1 MATYLYID
9 VDAFLASV
17 EQSINRS
24 LKGRPVMVG
33 GLKNERGIVYCP
45 SYEARARGVRV
56 GTSLHEAARLIP
68 DGVFLKGDSFTY
80 DRFSDKFMA
89 ILHDHTPRIDKI
101 SPDEACL
108 DITGLERKFG
118 TPCELARRIKD
129 RVRSELS
136 LSTSVGVGSSR
147 VVAKIASEIVKPDN
161 LTVVPAGEEKQFLAP
176 LPVGKIPG
184 IGRVN
189 RRILNEMGVK
199 TVGDLQIVPEEYLIT
214 LFGQNGRKFAAYAQ
228 GIDGPLIRNFTA
240 VRSVNRETGLAQDI
254 TDAGLL
260 IGHFYYL
267 LERAC
272 RRLRQIQ
279 KKAGHLTIKFRYCD
293 FEQIEGHKTISPPSW
308 DEKIFQTHAEA
319 MFRSLYRRRLGIRF
333 VGVTLSNLK
342 SSLHS
347 ESFILDRTEKD
358 ERLLESIDSI
368 RSRFGFLAVG
378 TGRTMILGEHY
389 TQKVTGYE
397 LRTPGLSQ

>member
-80 DRFSDKFMA
+80 DRFSDKFIA
-89 ILHDHTPRIDKI
+89 ILYDHTPRIDKI

-108 DITGLERKFG
+108 DITGLERSFG
-118 TPCELARRIKD
+118 TPLELAQRIKE
-129 RVRSELS
+129 RVRAELS
-136 LSTSVGVGSSR
+136 LSTSVGIGPSR

-161 LTVVPAGEEKQFLAP
+161 LTVVPAGEEKRFLAA
-176 LPVGKIPG
+176 LPVEKIPG

-189 RRILNEMGVK
+189 RKILNEMGIK
-199 TVGDLQIVPEEYLIT
+199 TIGDLQTVPEGYLIT

-240 VRSVNRETGLAQDI
+240 VRSINRETGLAKDI
-254 TDAGLL
+254 TDADLL
-260 IGHFYYL
+260 VGHYYYL

-272 RRLRQIQ
+272 RRLRHIQ
-279 KKAGHLTIKFRYCD
+279 KKAAYLTVKFRYCD
-293 FEQIEGHKTISPPSW
+293 FEQIEGHKSISPPSW
-308 DEKIFQTHAEA
+308 DEKTFHAHAEA

-342 SSLHS
+342 SSLHN
-347 ESFILDRTEKD
+347 ESFILDRSEKD

-378 TGRTMILGEHY
+378 TGRTMILNDHY
-389 TQKVTGYE
+389 AQKVTGYE